1 MSRISQA
8 NPLFNPATD
17 ILALDFDGVVVDS
30 IAECLIVGYNAYQN
44 AIGRV
49 KRITGLD
56 QMSISIQ
63 KESRRLRNFIRHGED
78 YVYIFQ
84 IITEKYLTRDQ
95 TDFDRFVDKNIQ
107 NKEEFR
113 MQFYRERS
121 RFLQEEPALWLSL
134 NSFYKG
140 MSDFLKNYKLAD
152 RLYIITTKKLEYV
165 KAILA
170 HAGIILPEENLFAA
184 DSSRGKPEIIADLLE
199 KTKLRPN
206 NFFFIDDQVDTLLKL
221 QTLNVR
227 LFLASWGYTNKQQIR
242 QAKASGIQPLTLSE
256 FFQIFNH

>member
-1 MSRISQA
+1 
-8 NPLFNPATD
+8 
-17 ILALDFDGVVVDS
+17 
-30 IAECLIVGYNAYQN
+30 
-44 AIGRV
+44 
-49 KRITGLD
+49 GLD

-84 IITEKYLTRDQ
+84 AIIEKYPISEQ
-95 TDFDRFVDKNIQ
+95 ANFDRFIEKNIQ
-107 NKEEFR
+107 YQREFR
-113 MQFYRERS
+113 SQFYRERS
-121 RFLQEEPALWLSL
+121 RFLLEEPALWLSL
-134 NSFYKG
+134 NPFYEG
-140 MSDFLKNYKLAD
+140 MSDFIKKFQPA
-152 RLYIITTKKLEYV
+152 RPSYIITTKKLEYV

-184 DSSRGKPEIIADLLE
+184 DSSRGKPEIIVDLLE

-221 QTLNVR
+221 QKLNIR

-242 QAKASGIQPLTLSE
+242 QAKKVGIPVFTLSE
-256 FFQIFNH
+256 FYQRF

>member
-1 MSRISQA
+1 
-8 NPLFNPATD
+8 
-17 ILALDFDGVVVDS
+17 VVVDS

-199 KTKLRPN
+199 KTDLSPN

-242 QAKASGIQPLTLSE
+242 QAKKVGIPVFTLSE
-256 FFQIFNH
+256 FYQRF